1 MDKTKSLTEGTPWK
15 LLLSFSI
22 PILIGQI
29 VQLFYSLVDTK
40 VVGATLGELA
50 LASVGSVS
58 TLYNLTNGFCNG
70 LTLGFSIVLAMY
82 FGRKDEKNLKR
93 AYAADI
99 LLSLI
104 IIAVVIVVLLF
115 FLRPILGLLHV
126 PADEME
132 MSMSYIRVL
141 VIGLFA
147 TVLYNMYANALR
159 AIGDSVTPLMF
170 LIVAALTNVVLDYG
184 FILGFGTG
192 VEGAA
197 WATVISQVLSV
208 VLCVIRV
215 RRKFPV
221 LHITKE
227 DFRLRKEMVSEM
239 LKGGLSMSLMSCLVS
254 FGTVS
259 LQSAI
264 NQMGTAIIVAHTATR
279 KIFEIVMV
287 PSTVLSS
294 AMATFSGQNFG
305 AGRLDR
311 IRAGLKSALLIGL
324 AWSGIAIVIIFLAA
338 DTLIRFIASS
348 SNPEVIY
355 WGATYIKLNIL
366 FMIVCICV
374 CVLRNT
380 MQGFGNRVI
389 PVISSLIELA
399 GKIIFA
405 FALAPVFGY
414 WGIIWSE
421 PVAWIAMVIP
431 LAVSTIHTF
440 RKADLKFFPVTGG
453 KGSTTDPVKNC
464 ISCTDQMG
472 MVGKTTKRSEN
483 DG

>member
-1 MDKTKSLTEGTPWK
+1 MDKTKTLTEGTPWK

-40 VVGATLGELA
+40 IVGATLGELA

-58 TLYNLTNGFCNG
+58 TLYNLTNGFANG
-70 LTLGFSIVLAMY
+70 LTLGFSIVIAMY
-82 FGRKDEKNLKR
+82 FGRRDERNLKK

-104 IIAVVIVVLLF
+104 IIAVVVAGLL
-115 FLRPILGLLHV
+115 LGLQPILELLHV
-126 PADEME
+126 PPEEMQ
-132 MSMSYIRVL
+132 MSVGYIRVL
-141 VIGLFA
+141 IIGLFA

-159 AIGDSVTPLMF
+159 ALGDSVTPLMF
-170 LIVAALTNVVLDYG
+170 LIVAALTNIVLDYW
-184 FILGFGTG
+184 FILGFGMG

-197 WATVISQVLSV
+197 WATVISQILSV
-208 VLCVIRV
+208 LLCFIRV
-215 RRKFPV
+215 RRKFQI
-221 LHITKE
+221 LHVTAG
-227 DFRLRKEMVSEM
+227 DFRLERRMVSE
-239 LKGGLSMSLMSCLVS
+239 LVKSGLSMSLMSCLVS

-264 NQMGTAIIVAHTATR
+264 NQMGTAVIVAHTATR
-279 KIFEIVMV
+279 KIFEIMMV
-287 PSTVLSS
+287 PCTVLAS
-294 AMATFSGQNFG
+294 AMATFSGQNYG

-311 IRAGLKSALLIGL
+311 IKQGLKSALLIGL
-324 AWSGIAIVIIFLAA
+324 AWSVIAIVLIFLASKV
-338 DTLIRFIASS
+338 LMRFLAST

-355 WGATYIKLNIL
+355 WGSTYIKLNIL
-366 FMIVCICV
+366 FFMVCICV

-389 PVISSLIELA
+389 PVVSSLIELA
-399 GKIIFA
+399 GKVIFA

-431 LAVSTIHTF
+431 LVISTARTF
-440 RKADLKFFPVTGG
+440 RKNG
-453 KGSTTDPVKNC
+453 
-464 ISCTDQMG
+464 I
-472 MVGKTTKRSEN
+472 
-483 DG
+483 

>member
-1 MDKTKSLTEGTPWK
+1 MSKTKSLTEGTPWK
-15 LLLSFSI
+15 LLLSFSV

-82 FGRKDEKNLKR
+82 FGRKDGKNLKR
-93 AYAADI
+93 AFAADI
-99 LLSLI
+99 LLSLMI
-104 IIAVVIVVLLF
+104 ITVVIAGLLI
-115 FLRPILGLLHV
+115 FLHPVLGLLHV

-132 MSMSYIRVL
+132 MSVSYIRVL
-141 VIGLFA
+141 IIGLFA
-147 TVLYNMYANALR
+147 TILYNMYANALR
-159 AIGDSVTPLMF
+159 AIGDSVTPLIF

-208 VLCVIRV
+208 ALCMIRV
-215 RRKFPV
+215 RRKFSV
-221 LHITKE
+221 LHVKRE
-227 DFRLRKEMVSEM
+227 DFRLRRKMVTEM

-264 NQMGTAIIVAHTATR
+264 NQMGTSVIVAHTATR

-338 DTLIRFIASS
+338 DALMRFIASS

-355 WGATYIKLNIL
+355 WGATYIRLNIL

-405 FALAPVFGY
+405 FVLAPVFGY

-431 LAVSTIHTF
+431 LAISTIHTF
-440 RKADLKFFPVTGG
+440 KKADLKSPYAIAG
-453 KGSTTDPVKNC
+453 KGEIEEPGGND
-464 ISCTDQMG
+464 ISCTDQMQL
-472 MVGKTTKRSEN
+472 VGKTTK
-483 DG
+483 